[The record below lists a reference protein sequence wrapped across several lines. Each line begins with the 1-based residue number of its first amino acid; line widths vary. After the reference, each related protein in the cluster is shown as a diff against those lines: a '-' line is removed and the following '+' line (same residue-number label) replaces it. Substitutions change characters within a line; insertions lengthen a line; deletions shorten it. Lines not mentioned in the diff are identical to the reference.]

1 MEFLLKLGS
10 RLGNRYV
17 VAIAL
22 ILLLGFGYAYVTGL
36 QPAARGELLVKAQHL
51 LPMLMFATLGIL

>member
-17 VAIAL
+17 AAIAL
-22 ILLLGFGYAYVTGL
+22 ILLLGVAYAYVTGL
-36 QPAARGELLVKAQHL
+36 SPAARGDVLAKAREYSRC
-51 LPMLMFATLGIL
+51 

>member
-1 MEFLLKLGS
+1 MDFLLKLGS

-36 QPAARGELLVKAQHL
+36 
-51 LPMLMFATLGIL
+51 